1 MSLSTPLTIEERIRG
16 LPERY
21 DKEPHRLE
29 ICMPSASAI

>member
-21 DKEPHRLE
+21 DKEPHRLVLQLYL
-29 ICMPSASAI
+29 